1 MQLPILELKE
11 LSGLSFLQLL
21 SLLFQLLQHIIH
33 AIKRFSS
40 SVICLFDSLALSTN
54 YSLQKS
60 PLHAL
65 VHSIA
70 QYRYVLRGWTVQV
83 RYFRL
88 NRVYVR
94 LLLKQDSQL
103 LMDQLQHCFTL
114 SALFH
119 SRFLFRYGW

>member
-1 MQLPILELKE
+1 MQLSILELKK

-21 SLLFQLLQHIIH
+21 SLLLQLLQHIIH
-33 AIKRFSS
+33 TSKRFSG
-40 SVICLFDSLALSTN
+40 SVVCLLDSLTLSTD
-54 YSLQKS
+54 YSLRTS

-70 QYRYVLRGWTVQV
+70 QYRYVLRGGTVQV
-83 RYFRL
+83 RNFRL

-114 SALFH
+114 FALFR